1 MLCLQDAKVGKEVAT
16 VSAVDKD
23 VRPRNS
29 HFSYSLA
36 RISEKFEI
44 DPGSGVIV
52 VTGMLDREVTP
63 NGYNLT
69 VHAIDNGSPPA
80 TGSATVLVKLGDVND
95 SPPRLKE
102 SVGYIKE
109 NRFVMSFLLN

>member
-1 MLCLQDAKVGKEVAT
+1 MLCLQDAKVGTEVAT

-36 RISEKFEI
+36 RISDKFEI

-109 NRFVMSFLLN
+109 NRFVLSLSLN

>member
-1 MLCLQDAKVGKEVAT
+1 M
-16 VSAVDKD
+16 DKD

-36 RISEKFEI
+36 RISDRFEV
-44 DPGSGVIV
+44 DPSSGVITV
-52 VTGMLDREVTP
+52 IGNLDREETP

-69 VHAIDNGSPPA
+69 IHAIDNGSPPA

-95 SPPRLKE
+95 SPPELKE

-109 NRFVMSFLLN
+109 NRFVHHINA